1 MISPYHNK
9 VKKRTMLVFFLLL
22 LWICVIIFR
31 LTQFQIIEHSQF
43 ESKILDQ
50 NQNIESINPKRGN
63 IYDRNG
69 VILAISL
76 PRKSVAYTAS
86 KDESIASQM
95 QKIQKLKRP
104 LGLTTN
110 EVQRIGERIK
120 NNEGFIWVK
129 RKINQSQ
136 VQLVKKLSLRGIH
149 MLEENKRFY
158 PHGDLASHII
168 GNVNIDDDG
177 ASGIEYEYN
186 SILKGEL
193 GKGLILVDARKRE
206 YRFDTLQAPVPG
218 QDIYLT
224 IDETI
229 QHMTER
235 VLEKA
240 VKESQANWGIV
251 VISNPATG
259 EILATANV
267 PSFDPNTPPPFTSD
281 LNRNRAIQHIFDP
294 GSTFKIITATA
305 ALESGSVD
313 LDQIFDCSEGTVYIA
328 GKTIS
333 DHHRFELLTFPEVI
347 IHSSNVGT
355 IKISQ
360 LIGEKA
366 LYETIKRFGFGQK
379 TGIDLPGEEKGIF
392 RNVSNWTTI
401 SSASLSIGYEISVT
415 AIQMLQAL
423 NIIINDGALIPF
435 RLTKKTPGHD
445 DHNSLVSPH
454 TAQTLKSILKKA
466 VEEGTGLPAQIKGFP
481 AAGKTGTAQRYLP
494 SIRGYSSSSHRAL
507 FLGYTPA
514 DNPTLS
520 MIVVIDD
527 PKGLYYGGQVAAP
540 IFKEIAYQVLRYLKI
555 SPKMEELQPL
565 ITAKK
570 WSPTGE

>member
-1 MISPYHNK
+1 
-9 VKKRTMLVFFLLL
+9 
-22 LWICVIIFR
+22 
-31 LTQFQIIEHSQF
+31 
-43 ESKILDQ
+43 
-50 NQNIESINPKRGN
+50 
-63 IYDRNG
+63 
-69 VILAISL
+69 
-76 PRKSVAYTAS
+76 
-86 KDESIASQM
+86 
-95 QKIQKLKRP
+95 
-104 LGLTTN
+104 
-110 EVQRIGERIK
+110 
-120 NNEGFIWVK
+120 
-129 RKINQSQ
+129 
-136 VQLVKKLSLRGIH
+136 
-149 MLEENKRFY
+149 
-158 PHGDLASHII
+158 
-168 GNVNIDDDG
+168 
-177 ASGIEYEYN
+177 
-186 SILKGEL
+186 
-193 GKGLILVDARKRE
+193 
-206 YRFDTLQAPVPG
+206 
-218 QDIYLT
+218 
-224 IDETI
+224 
-229 QHMTER
+229 
-235 VLEKA
+235 
-240 VKESQANWGIV
+240 
-251 VISNPATG
+251 
-259 EILATANV
+259 
-267 PSFDPNTPPPFTSD
+267 
-281 LNRNRAIQHIFDP
+281 
-294 GSTFKIITATA
+294 
-305 ALESGSVD
+305 
-313 LDQIFDCSEGTVYIA
+313 
-328 GKTIS
+328 
-333 DHHRFELLTFPEVI
+333 VI

-435 RLTKKTPGHD
+435 RLTKKTPGQD
-445 DHNSLVSPH
+445 DHNPLVSPH

-481 AAGKTGTAQRYLP
+481 SAGKTGTAQRYLP

-507 FLGYTPA
+507 FLGYAPA

>member
-1 MISPYHNK
+1 MISFYHNK

-43 ESKILDQ
+43 ESKILEQ
-50 NQNIESINPKRGN
+50 NQNTEPINPKRGN

-69 VILAISL
+69 TILAISL

-86 KDESIASQM
+86 QDESFASQM

-104 LGLTTN
+104 LGLTLS

-129 RKINQSQ
+129 RKINERQ
-136 VQLVKKLSLRGIH
+136 VQHVKNLSLSGIH
-149 MLEENKRFY
+149 MLEESKRFY

-186 SILKGEL
+186 SVLKGEL
-193 GKGLILVDARKRE
+193 GKGLILVDAKRRV
-206 YRFDTLQAPVPG
+206 YRFDTLEEPVPG

-224 IDETI
+224 IDEII
-229 QHMTER
+229 QHTAER
-235 VLEKA
+235 ELEKA
-240 VKESQANWGIV
+240 VQKAQANWGTVI
-251 VISNPATG
+251 ISNPATG

-267 PSFDPNTPPPFTSD
+267 PSYDLNTPPALTSD
-281 LNRNRAIQHIFDP
+281 RRRNRAVQHIFDP

-313 LDQIFDCSEGTVYIA
+313 FSQIFDCSEGTVYIA

-333 DHHRFELLTFPEVI
+333 DHHPFELLTFSEVI
-347 IHSSNVGT
+347 INSSNVGT
-355 IKISQ
+355 IQIGQ
-360 LIGEKA
+360 LIGEKS

-401 SSASLSIGYEISVT
+401 SIASLSIGYEISVT

-435 RLTKKTPGHD
+435 HLTKREPGQD
-445 DHNSLVSPH
+445 DHNPLVSPH
-454 TAQTLKSILKKA
+454 TAQTLRGILQKA
-466 VEEGTGLPAQIKGFP
+466 VEKGTGQAAQIKGFP
-481 AAGKTGTAQRYLP
+481 TAGKTGTAQRYLP
-494 SIRGYSSSSHRAL
+494 SIRGYSSRSHRAL
-507 FLGYTPA
+507 FLGYAPA
-514 DNPTLS
+514 DNPILS

-527 PKGLYYGGQVAAP
+527 PKGLYYGGQIAAP
-540 IFKEIAYQVLRYLKI
+540 IFKEIAYQILRYLQI
-555 SPKMEELQPL
+555 PPKMEDLQPL